1 VESLQAIAGSASR
14 YLVAGLVERGHD
26 GRLFNTAVVV
36 NGDGLVTI
44 ARKVHLTA
52 DDRCWAAPGDL
63 GLVTVDL
70 PVGRVGLLIG
80 HDAFLPESPRVLAI
94 DGADLIACPALMGWP
109 PHLAAGGDPDR
120 FNLWRQRARENK
132 LYLVVAN
139 GAAAYTGFSGIYG
152 PDPED
157 YPDDESM
164 LPHCVQG
171 VAVHQIDTTS
181 PDPRYPTNP
190 VRLKTTLGMRQP
202 IWYDMLQ
209 VER

>member
-1 VESLQAIAGSASR
+1 
-14 YLVAGLVERGHD
+14 LVA
-26 GRLFNTAVVV
+26 
-36 NGDGLVTI
+36 I
-44 ARKVHLTA
+44 ARKAHLTA

-80 HDAFLPESPRVLAI
+80 HDAFLPESSRVLAI
-94 DGADLIACPALMGWP
+94 NGADLIACPALMEWP
-109 PHLAAGGDPDR
+109 PHIPAGGDPDR

-132 LYLVVAN
+132 LYLAVAN
-139 GAAAYTGFSGIYG
+139 GAFPYTGFSGIYG
-152 PDPED
+152 PDTED
-157 YPDDESM
+157 DPQDEACLS
-164 LPHCVQG
+164 HAEEG
-171 VAVHQIDTTS
+171 TIAHQIDTSS

-190 VRLKTTLGMRQP
+190 VRLKTTVGKRQP